1 MKKVISMNLINV
13 IQMKTQ
19 SFWLTALLVLLGVF
33 STVNTNAAE
42 KLMAGT
48 GKVNITPPNPRYP
61 VHDSLYARTLI
72 LEAGASR
79 IAFVSLDL
87 VMYSNVPLAEKLK
100 KQFGLQEV
108 YFCPQHTHSG
118 EAGPKEWLDA
128 QITKALKQASSS
140 MFEAR
145 ISAGYRSFPQLTMN
159 EIQFIYIQL
168 II

>member
-48 GKVNITPPNPRYP
+48 GKVNITR
-61 VHDSLYARTLI
+61 LI
-72 LEAGASR
+72 PAIRFTIHSMHELLFLKQELR
-79 IAFVSLDL
+79 VFFVSLDL

-118 EAGPKEWLDA
+118 EAGPKEWLDDSDN
-128 QITKALKQASSS
+128 QS
-140 MFEAR
+140 FETGFFFYVR
-145 ISAGYRSFPQLTMN
+145 GSYFSRLS
-159 EIQFIYIQL
+159 
-168 II
+168 